1 MYRECYLIREYCKN
15 KENEREKARDDF
27 KESVRTIL
35 EFEDSGIITTSE
47 AIGLISKY
55 ADKYEEVNSEYVKAL
70 TDLNRLRTK
79 LV

>member
-1 MYRECYLIREYCKN
+1 MYRECYLIREYCKS
-15 KENEREKARDDF
+15 KENEREKARDAF

>member
-15 KENEREKARDDF
+15 KENEREKARDAF